1 MKNRDC
7 PVAGLFLLAFVCYN
21 CAYAREGLSAAEKE
35 KRMDATK
42 KTIALAL
49 EQALQTAFPGTALTS
64 DELSEM
70 LEVPP
75 DHKMGDYAFPCFR
88 LAKTLRRAPAMI
100 ASSLAG
106 AVSSEMVERCDAVSG
121 YLNFFLNRAAFAK
134 ETLEGVLASDGR
146 WGASD
151 CGKGKT
157 VCLDYS
163 SINIAKRFHIGHL
176 STTMLGHSLK
186 RIYEFNGWHT
196 VGINHLGDW
205 GTQFGKMIAAY
216 KRWGNREEVEAGGV
230 QAMVDLYVRFNKEAE
245 EDPQLAE
252 EGRFWFKKMEDGDE
266 EALSIFNWFKA
277 VTLADA
283 KRVYDLLGVEFD
295 SYAGESFYN
304 DKMEPVVEELREKG
318 LLVESQGAQ
327 VVDLDAYGMPPALIL
342 RSDGATLY
350 ITRDL
355 AAAYYRHNT
364 YHFDKSLYVV
374 AYQQNLHFRQLFKIL
389 ELMGNDWAAGMEHV
403 AFGLVS
409 FGGESLSTRKGTV
422 VYLDD
427 LLKQAIEKARAI
439 IEEKSPN
446 LPNKDEVAR
455 QVGVGA
461 VVYFDLHNDRMKDID
476 FTWERALSFDGETG
490 PYVQYTHARCCSVLR
505 KSDET
510 PADADYTAVTDDE
523 AQETILLLS
532 RFPDAI
538 RRAME
543 GNEPSIITRHVTQLA
558 QAYNKYY
565 FEHRI
570 MVEDDPAGTAARIAL
585 TRAVRDVIR
594 TGMWLIGVEAPE
606 RM

>member
-1 MKNRDC
+1 
-7 PVAGLFLLAFVCYN
+7 
-21 CAYAREGLSAAEKE
+21 
-35 KRMDATK
+35 MDAIK
-42 KTIALAL
+42 DKVALAL
-49 EQALQTAFPGTALTS
+49 VKAVHTAFPEASLS
-64 DELSEM
+64 AEELSEM
-70 LEVPP
+70 LETPP
-75 DHKMGDYAFPCFR
+75 DPKLGDCALPCFR
-88 LAKTLRRAPAMI
+88 LAKALRKAPPRI
-100 ASSLAG
+100 AAALAE
-106 AVSSEMVERCDAVSG
+106 AVSGDAIGRCEAVGG
-121 YLNFFLNRAAFAK
+121 YLNFFLNRESFAR
-134 ETLEGVLASDGR
+134 ETIGGVLSAGGR

-151 CGKGKT
+151 SGRGKT

-186 RIYEFNGWHT
+186 RIYEFNGWKT

-216 KRWGNREEVEAGGV
+216 KRWGDHDAVEAGGV
-230 QAMVDLYVRFNKEAE
+230 QAMVDLYVRFNQEAE
-245 EDPQLAE
+245 ENPQLAE
-252 EGRFWFKKMEDGDE
+252 EGRLWFKKMEDGDP
-266 EALSIFNWFKA
+266 EALSIFDWFKS

-304 DKMEPVVEELREKG
+304 DKMEPIVQELREKG

-327 VVDLDAYGMPPALIL
+327 VVDLEAYGMPPALIL

-355 AAAYYRHNT
+355 AAAYYRHET
-364 YHFDKSLYVV
+364 YHFDKSLYIV

-389 ELMGNDWAAGMEHV
+389 ELMGNDWADGMEHV
-403 AFGLVS
+403 AFGMVS

-422 VYLDD
+422 IYLDD
-427 LLKQAIEKARAI
+427 LLRQAMEKALAI
-439 IEEKSPN
+439 IEEKSPD
-446 LPNKDEVAR
+446 LKNKEEVAR

-476 FTWERALSFDGETG
+476 FSWERALSFDGETG

-505 KSDET
+505 RAEGL
-510 PADADYTAVTDDE
+510 PEAADYAAVTDDE
-523 AQETILLLS
+523 ARDIVFLLS
-532 RFPDAI
+532 RFPDAV
-538 RRAME
+538 RRALE
-543 GNEPSIITRHVTQLA
+543 GNEPSIVTRHTTQIA

-570 MVEDDPAGTAARIAL
+570 MEEDDPAGTAARVAL
-585 TRAVRDVIR
+585 TRAVREVIR
-594 TGMWLIGVEAPE
+594 TGLWLIGVDAPE